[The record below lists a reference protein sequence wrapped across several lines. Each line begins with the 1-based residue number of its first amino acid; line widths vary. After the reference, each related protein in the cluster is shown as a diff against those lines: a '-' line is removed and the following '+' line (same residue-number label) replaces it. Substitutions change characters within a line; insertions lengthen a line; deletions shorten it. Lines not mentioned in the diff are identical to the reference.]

1 MDGPK
6 QECLGISMSDAERK
20 VFGEGASTTDYA
32 GFLINETL

>member
-20 VFGEGASTTDYA
+20 VFWGRGMYY
-32 GFLINETL
+32 